1 MTRQADGKPLYV
13 AADWIEAHCVVPDG
27 FDAGQPFGMPPWQL
41 GFVAA
46 HYTVRA
52 DAKWR
57 PDNPIKGPAFVHRR
71 SQLVMPQKAGKGPL
85 TAALIC
91 LEGVGPALFGGWAE
105 GGEIYDCAD
114 HGCGCGEF
122 VYEYEPGEPMGMLWP
137 TPLIQVTATAEEQT
151 ANVYDALRPMVEQG
165 PLADLG
171 IKTGELFTRLP
182 RGGRIDTV
190 TSKATTRLG
199 QRTTFAVQDE
209 TGVWT
214 KTNGMIKLAE
224 TQRRGLAGMGGRAV
238 ETTNGWDPSEQSVAQ
253 RTAEADTGDIHRYH
267 PLPPAH
273 LSYKNKA
280 ERRKI
285 HQAVYADCPWVDLDA
300 IESEAAEIVKV
311 DPSQAERFFGNRVVA
326 GSGSAYNGDRWDEL
340 AARDDHGRLTY
351 WPEPRSL
358 VTVGVDGARFDDAL
372 ALIATEVE
380 TGHQWVVHVEEA
392 PRPTPPD
399 YEHSL
404 RLADGALTDL
414 FEAHQVWRV
423 YVDPQKI
430 GNLLAMWQG
439 RWGEDVVMPWWTN
452 RPKPM
457 GHAVRDHVSA
467 VHAGDL
473 THDGDPVFSR
483 HIRNCVKRATNA
495 KDEDGRTLWIL
506 YKDGD
511 NSPRKIDCGPA
522 AVLSWRARNDA
533 IAAGATAVEEE
544 PYVYTF

>member
-1 MTRQADGKPLYV
+1 VAKRPDGRPLLV
-13 AADWIEAHCVVPDG
+13 AAEWIEAHCVVPDG
-27 FDAGQPFGMPPWQL
+27 FDAGQPFIMPTWQL
-41 GFVAA
+41 RFVAD
-46 HYTVRA
+46 HYTVKG
-52 DAKWR
+52 DAPWR
-57 PDNPIKGPAFVHRR
+57 PDNPVRGPAFVNRR

-85 TAALIC
+85 TAAFIC
-91 LEGVGPALFGGWAE
+91 LEGVGPALFGGWA
-105 GGEIYDCAD
+105 GDDDGFACAE
-114 HGCGCGEF
+114 HGCGCGWE
-122 VYEYEPGEPMGMLWP
+122 YPYEPGEPMGMLWP

-151 ANVYDALRPMVEQG
+151 GNVYDALRPMIEQG

-214 KTNGMIKLAE
+214 STNGMIKLAE

-253 RTAEADTGDIHRYH
+253 RTAEATTGDINRYH
-267 PLPPAH
+267 PLPPAG
-273 LSYKNKA
+273 LSYMNKR

-285 HQAVYADCPWVDLDA
+285 HKHVYADCPWVDLDA
-300 IESEAAEIVKV
+300 IESEAAEIIVV

-326 GSGSAYNGDRWDEL
+326 GSGSAYNGDRWVEL
-340 AARDDHGRLTY
+340 ATPDYR
-351 WPEPRSL
+351 PEPGCL

-372 ALIATEVE
+372 AIVGTEVE
-380 TGHQWVVHVEEA
+380 TGFQWAIHIQEA

-399 YEHSL
+399 YEHDL
-404 RLADGALTDL
+404 KLADGALSEVFDT
-414 FEAHQVWRV
+414 FSVWRC
-423 YVDPQKI
+423 YIDPQKI
-430 GNLLAMWQG
+430 GNLVSTWQG
-439 RWGEDVVMPWWTN
+439 RWGEDKVLPWWTN

-457 GHAVRDHVSA
+457 GYAVREHVES

-473 THDGDPVFSR
+473 THDGDETFAR

-495 KDEDGRTLWIL
+495 KDEDGRTLWLL
-506 YKDGD
+506 YKDGQ
-511 NSPRKIDCGPA
+511 NSPRKIDAGPA

-533 IAAGATAVEEE
+533 IAAGATAEQEVH
-544 PYVYTF
+544 YAYGF